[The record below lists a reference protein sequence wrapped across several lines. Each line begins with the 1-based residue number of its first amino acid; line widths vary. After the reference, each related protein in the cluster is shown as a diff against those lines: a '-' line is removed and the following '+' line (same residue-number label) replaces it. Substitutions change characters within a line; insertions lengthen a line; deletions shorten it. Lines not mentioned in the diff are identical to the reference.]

1 MAHYHVS
8 GIAFGIDCTSR
19 RTIPFLK
26 SRNIS
31 LKCPLLI
38 FVVHEV
44 LRRGCA
50 YCSPQ
55 APPSLMVPGDK
66 KMQEIIKKMIAEAMT
81 AQRADVNQ
89 IKKKRGQAFVIDDT
103 KAYVDA
109 VKGMKAIGNQSKAVF
124 QLHTDSV
131 NAHYSI
137 LKNLTTTIRPE
148 DDPYVEHYQTPVI
161 MEMLYDHDPAFR
173 KSVDEFIRAVGK
185 AESLIGKESARR
197 YAGFYGPTCVV
208 DFALIPGSSSNIVNQ
223 ILRPMEIPVAHKQTI
238 LAAKSWAMNTSYGI
252 GDVFAHAVE
261 SGATLADAV
270 QREIAMIQSIY
281 DTPVDAQ
288 AKLMDSVGQSSF
300 DCRKYM
306 KDYRTKMNGAV
317 RAALDE
323 GVHYG
328 NIVTVPA
335 YCVGDIA
342 HHIAQ
347 STYNMCKD
355 DVIMA
360 VIEAVTEVM
369 DSTLTSAAPLM
380 KTEHEVLSVATGS
393 SASAAEYI
401 LELDGFNAIMV
412 VDMLTKRYHNYVQLY
427 PKRGAAIELHN
438 CDFMDMIYRGWK
450 LVDKARRMQSSEPG
464 MVVPKVGGFNVDLSP
479 IHRNEVLANPQ
490 RYAYPACAMTVRFSA
505 MMRLSDYPCLLTSE
519 PVTATLMTNIISLHK
534 EIAAAPARIC
544 KDCAS
549 AALMDFRHCSCQ
561 WKEAV

>member
-1 MAHYHVS
+1 
-8 GIAFGIDCTSR
+8 
-19 RTIPFLK
+19 
-26 SRNIS
+26 
-31 LKCPLLI
+31 
-38 FVVHEV
+38 
-44 LRRGCA
+44 
-50 YCSPQ
+50 
-55 APPSLMVPGDK
+55 
-66 KMQEIIKKMIAEAMT
+66 MQEVITKMIREAMA
-81 AQRADVNQ
+81 AQHADVEQ
-89 IKKKRGQAFVIDDT
+89 VKKKRGQAFVIDDT

-109 VKGMKAIGNQSKAVF
+109 VKGMKPAGNQSRAVF
-124 QLHTDSV
+124 ALHTDSV
-131 NAHYSI
+131 NAHYDI
-137 LKNLTTTIRPE
+137 LKNLATTIRPE
-148 DDPYVEHYQTPVI
+148 DDPFVEHYQTPVI

-173 KSVDEFIRAVGK
+173 KSIDVFITAVGK
-185 AESLIGKESARR
+185 AGALIGRESARR

-208 DFALIPGSSSNIVNQ
+208 DFALIPGSSSNIVNR
-223 ILRPMEIPVAHKQTI
+223 ILQTTDIPAAHKQTI

-252 GDVFAHAVE
+252 GDIFAHAVE
-261 SGATLADAV
+261 NGATLADAV
-270 QREIAMIQSIY
+270 DQEVAMVQSIY
-281 DTPVDAQ
+281 DTPVEAQ

-306 KDYRTKMNGAV
+306 KEYRAKMSGAV
-317 RAALDE
+317 KASLDE

-342 HHIAQ
+342 HHISQ

-369 DSTLTSAAPLM
+369 DRTLAAAAPNM
-380 KTEHEVLSVATGS
+380 TNENQVLSVATGA

-427 PKRGAAIELHN
+427 PRRGAAVELHN

-450 LVDKARRMQSSEPG
+450 MVDKARRMQSSSPG
-464 MVVPKVGGFNVDLSP
+464 MVRPKVGGFEVNLSP
-479 IHRNEVLANPQ
+479 VHENEVLANPQ

-519 PVTATLMTNIISLHK
+519 PVTATLMTNIIALHK
-534 EIAAAPARIC
+534 GVAAAPARIC

>member
-1 MAHYHVS
+1 
-8 GIAFGIDCTSR
+8 
-19 RTIPFLK
+19 
-26 SRNIS
+26 
-31 LKCPLLI
+31 
-38 FVVHEV
+38 
-44 LRRGCA
+44 
-50 YCSPQ
+50 
-55 APPSLMVPGDK
+55 
-66 KMQEIIKKMIAEAMT
+66 MQEIIKKMSNEAMA
-81 AQRADVNQ
+81 AQHADVDQ
-89 IKKKRGQAFVIDDT
+89 IKKKRGQNFVIDDS
-103 KAYVDA
+103 KVYVDA
-109 VKGMKAIGNQSKAVF
+109 VKGMKAVGDQSKAVF
-124 QLHTDSV
+124 SLHTDSV
-131 NAHYSI
+131 NAHYTI

-148 DDPYVEHYQTPVI
+148 DDPFVEHYQTPVI
-161 MEMLYDHDPAFR
+161 LEMLYDADPRFR
-173 KSVDEFIRAVGK
+173 KSVEVFIKAVAK
-185 AESLIGKESARR
+185 AEALIGRESARR

-223 ILRPMEIPVAHKQTI
+223 ILRNTDIPTSHKQAI
-238 LAAKSWAMNTSYGI
+238 LASKSWAMNTSYGI

-261 SGATLADAV
+261 GGATLADAV
-270 QREIAMIQSIY
+270 KQEIAMIQSIY

-306 KDYRTKMNGAV
+306 KDYRAKMQGAV
-317 RAALDE
+317 KASLNE

-342 HHIAQ
+342 HHISQ
-347 STYNMCKD
+347 STFNMCKD

-360 VIEAVTEVM
+360 VIESVTEVM
-369 DSTLTSAAPLM
+369 DRTLKAAAPKM
-380 KTEHEVLSVATGS
+380 KSPHEVLSVATGS

-450 LVDKARRMQSSEPG
+450 MVDKARRMQSSEPG
-464 MVVPKVGGFNVDLSP
+464 PIIPKVGGFDVDLSP
-479 IHRNEVLANPQ
+479 ILKNEVLVNPQ

-519 PVTATLMTNIISLHK
+519 PVTATLMTNIIALNK